1 MAELAGKSAP
11 NARAQFRNISVSQIA
26 QYRLPL
32 AGLVSIAHRVS
43 GALLFLVGL
52 PFLLY
57 LFQQSI
63 TSEVSFESYRATV
76 SGVFPRL
83 VLLALI
89 WAYLH
94 HFCAGIRYLFLD
106 LHVGVE
112 KEQARTSASVV
123 FGVSLALTVVVALK
137 LFGAF

>member
-1 MAELAGKSAP
+1 MPPPASRGRPA
-11 NARAQFRNISVSQIA
+11 FRNIHVTQLA

-32 AGLVSIAHRVS
+32 AGFVSILHRVS

-57 LFQQSI
+57 LFQQSL
-63 TSEVSFESYRATV
+63 TSEISYENYRAI
-76 SGVFPRL
+76 SSHWFAKL
-83 VLLALI
+83 VLLALA

-94 HFCAGIRYLFLD
+94 HFCAGIRYLILD

-123 FGVSLALTVVVALK
+123 MGVSLVLTLVVALK
-137 LFGAF
+137 LFGVF